1 MIDLLIFLL
10 SLPLAVY
17 VLAGFFGLVDLVDQ
31 FRAVV
36 RITLRLLIL
45 TAFVLI
51 TPAASRIWI
60 VTAFLVVASLHAG
73 AQLLLRHA
81 IRSGR
86 WMTQRVD

>member
-1 MIDLLIFLL
+1 VIDLLVFLL

-17 VLAGFFGLVDLVDQ
+17 VLASFFGLVDLVDQ

-36 RITLRLLIL
+36 RITLRLLLL

-51 TPAASRIWI
+51 TPPASRIWI
-60 VTAFLVVASLHAG
+60 AAAFLVVASLHAA
-73 AQLLLRHA
+73 AQLLLRYA

-86 WMTQRVD
+86 WMTQSID